1 MNSQRVFSKCIK
13 QASQYSARHYS
24 TPATSGKWQP
34 ISVYTG
40 SLSKAARVMK
50 MASVASLVGASAAV
64 PFFFGGDSD
73 VPQTAR
79 TILAITTMSMTG
91 TSTAIVTWALKPYI
105 VNMSIL
111 QNGEADIG
119 PDTPLLV
126 ETMTFLGQP
135 LTRLVF
141 PHQLEPATKPLTSW
155 VSREP
160 TENGKQL
167 AQEILKEINLGRK
180 KDLVQLAQA
189 GDAFYAHTQGQI
201 SKKMRE
207 IVSASPCQE

>member
-1 MNSQRVFSKCIK
+1 RAISKCAMR
-13 QASQYSARHYS
+13 ASQYSTRYYS
-24 TPATSGKWQP
+24 APAASGKWQP
-34 ISVYTG
+34 VSVYKG
-40 SLSKAARVMK
+40 SLGKAARVMK
-50 MASVASLVGASAAV
+50 MASVASLVGASAAI

-79 TILAITTMSMTG
+79 TILAVTTMGMTG
-91 TSTAIVTWALKPYI
+91 SSTAIVTWALKPYI

-111 QNGEADIG
+111 QSGEAEVG

-141 PHQLEPATKPLTSW
+141 PHQLAPATLPLTSW

-160 TENGKQL
+160 TEAGRQV
-167 AQEILKEINLGRK
+167 AQEILAEINQGRT
-180 KDLVQLAQA
+180 KDVVHLAKA
-189 GDAFYAHTQGQI
+189 GDAFYAHTQGPI
-201 SKKMRE
+201 SQKMRE
-207 IVSASPCQE
+207 IVAASPCQE